1 MNVSANA
8 PLLSGLTRKPPWIV
22 VFSALY
28 LLNPIGNFLFVV
40 FASGRPPDQVIAYLY
55 FASFLRPEPFV
66 LGTLLLW
73 LAAVV
78 LAFGLYRVR
87 LWAWYG
93 FIFHS
98 ILTVLSSIYQV
109 SVGQFGFT
117 RAFWINVLVL
127 VPLGYFIRREIRKPY
142 FNPSL
147 RWWEQHPRVRDSIGV
162 RLAWNEYVMDEKTF
176 DLSPDGIFV
185 QTERLEDVA
194 VGYFF
199 NIHLRF
205 GDEREMD
212 VQGIV
217 VWINFEAG
225 VVPQGFGIKFLG
237 IARRNRDFI
246 GRYIRARLREPDK
259 KPRGEEQQG
268 ATK

>member
-1 MNVSANA
+1 MNVSAHA
-8 PLLSGLTRKPPWIV
+8 PLMAGFTRKPPWIV
-22 VFSALY
+22 VFSSLY
-28 LLNPIGNFLFVV
+28 LLNPVGNFLMVV
-40 FASGRPPDQVIAYLY
+40 FTSGRPPHTVLAYLY
-55 FASFLRPEPFV
+55 YSVFVRPDPFI

-73 LAAVV
+73 ISAVALSV
-78 LAFGLYRVR
+78 GLYRVR

-93 FIFHS
+93 FLFHS
-98 ILTVLSSIYQV
+98 ALTVLSSIYQV
-109 SVGQFGFT
+109 SVGHFGPT
-117 RAFWINVLVL
+117 RAFWINALVL
-127 VPLGYFIRREIRKPY
+127 IPLGYFIRREIRKPY

-162 RLAWNEYVMDEKTF
+162 RLAWNEYTFDETTF

-185 QTERLEDVA
+185 QTELLEDVA

-217 VWINFEAG
+217 VWINFVADS
-225 VVPQGFGIKFLG
+225 VPKGFGIKFLG

-246 GRYIRARLREPDK
+246 GRYIRTKMKDHPVTP
-259 KPRGEEQQG
+259 PRRVVS
-268 ATK
+268 

>member
-8 PLLSGLTRKPPWIV
+8 PLMAGFTRKPPWIV
-22 VFSALY
+22 VFSLLY
-28 LLNPIGNFLFVV
+28 LLNPIGNFLMVV
-40 FASGRPPDQVIAYLY
+40 FASGRPPGQILAYLY
-55 FASFLRPEPFV
+55 FSALVRPDPFV

-73 LAAVV
+73 LSAVFLSV
-78 LAFGLYRVR
+78 GLYRVR

-93 FIFHS
+93 FLFHS

-109 SVGQFGFT
+109 SVGQFGPT
-117 RAFWINVLVL
+117 RAFWINALVL
-127 VPLGYFIRREIRKPY
+127 IPLGYFIRREIRKPY

-147 RWWEQHPRVRDSIGV
+147 RWWEQHPRVRESIGV
-162 RLAWNEYVMDEKTF
+162 RLAWNEYVFDESTF

-185 QTERLEDVA
+185 KTSQLQDVA

-199 NIHLRF
+199 NIRLRF
-205 GDEREMD
+205 GDERTMD

-217 VWINFEAG
+217 VWINFVAG
-225 VVPQGFGIKFLG
+225 GVPQGFGIKFLG

-246 GRYIRARLREPDK
+246 GRYIRARMTDGPVVPR
-259 KPRGEEQQG
+259 RGE
-268 ATK
+268 A